1 MNVKIKSIIFSI
13 LFAEMSLFSQTL
25 SQFEPFDWSLYR
37 KVGHINSITSG
48 FEYTYIATQE
58 GGILR
63 FNRFSNTFDDP
74 ITKAQGLTSHNIQA
88 VHIDPETNILWAVT
102 ENGIEYSFTGEADWS
117 LIPFQDIGLIA
128 FHRGITIGSSLEH
141 IWIKNGGSYIKLDR
155 SSGILLGIQLSQV
168 EQDIVWSSHFER
180 LIAVPVELQYYN
192 VMDNWILNL
201 NQLIDPEGQIL
212 NITTF
217 YWDYYGYAWIG
228 SSDGSILIGDKQ
240 METFY
245 PYRPGLANNDV
256 TVIAGNQELWL
267 GGMNYSDSEG
277 LTTVQTKE
285 LIFNQVRFLSTVNL
299 PPVSIYSAYEINQ
312 EIWFGTNLGLV
323 IYDKK
328 NDFWRTIESGLLGI
342 RLPIMSIT
350 GDNQRLWLGG
360 RSGLAV
366 LDSEY
371 KKTVQTDLS
380 KSFRSVRINDA
391 LAHNGYIWIA
401 TTFQLYAVDTIKFEI
416 SEFSS
421 IGDFSKIIDKS
432 KIFSNYWNLEAVDQ
446 DLYVACRYGIIKYD
460 GIKSLWEIIVEPT
473 VYNAIK
479 INTMK
484 IIDHYCFLGTDS
496 GLIRVDLISGLH
508 RVYNFEFIGQV
519 NDMYISG
526 ESIWLATSKGLV
538 RFLWKKDM

>member
-1 MNVKIKSIIFSI
+1 MKRLIAPVFMIFVY
-13 LFAEMSLFSQTL
+13 L
-25 SQFEPFDWSLYR
+25 
-37 KVGHINSITSG
+37 
-48 FEYTYIATQE
+48 
-58 GGILR
+58 
-63 FNRFSNTFDDP
+63 
-74 ITKAQGLTSHNIQA
+74 GLIVS
-88 VHIDPETNILWAVT
+88 
-102 ENGIEYSFTGEADWS
+102 EYSFTGEADWS

-128 FHRGITIGSSLEH
+128 FHRGITIGSSLEY

-312 EIWFGTNLGLV
+312 EI
-323 IYDKK
+323 
-328 NDFWRTIESGLLGI
+328 S
-342 RLPIMSIT
+342 
-350 GDNQRLWLGG
+350 
-360 RSGLAV
+360 
-366 LDSEY
+366 
-371 KKTVQTDLS
+371 
-380 KSFRSVRINDA
+380 
-391 LAHNGYIWIA
+391 
-401 TTFQLYAVDTIKFEI
+401 
-416 SEFSS
+416 
-421 IGDFSKIIDKS
+421 
-432 KIFSNYWNLEAVDQ
+432 
-446 DLYVACRYGIIKYD
+446 
-460 GIKSLWEIIVEPT
+460 
-473 VYNAIK
+473 
-479 INTMK
+479 
-484 IIDHYCFLGTDS
+484 
-496 GLIRVDLISGLH
+496 
-508 RVYNFEFIGQV
+508 
-519 NDMYISG
+519 
-526 ESIWLATSKGLV
+526 
-538 RFLWKKDM
+538 